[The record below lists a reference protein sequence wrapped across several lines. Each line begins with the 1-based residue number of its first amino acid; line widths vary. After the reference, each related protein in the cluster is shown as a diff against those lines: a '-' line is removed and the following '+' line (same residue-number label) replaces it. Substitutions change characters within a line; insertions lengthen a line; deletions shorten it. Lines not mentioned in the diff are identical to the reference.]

1 MTTQTKHQEKTATTP
16 LKKRVWQGA
25 TLGLGLATVFFV
37 FFGIAGGE
45 WIFMPVVTVTISG
58 AIGGV
63 FYFIFDQL
71 GPARGWPKVLFRLLG
86 FAFYAGILWLSL
98 VLAYSITGHWD

>member
-1 MTTQTKHQEKTATTP
+1 MTDQTNSQKKSSSNS
-16 LKKRVWQGA
+16 LSKRVWQG
-25 TLGLGLATVFFV
+25 TLLGLGLATVFFL

-45 WIFMPVVTVTISG
+45 WIFMPLVTVGISG

-63 FYFIFDQL
+63 FFFIFDQL
-71 GPARGWPKVLFRLLG
+71 GPEKGWPKIVFRILG
-86 FAFYAGILWLSL
+86 FAFYAGVLWLSL

>member
-1 MTTQTKHQEKTATTP
+1 MSTQSGQRKEAQSKSLRA
-16 LKKRVWQGA
+16 RIWQGA
-25 TLGLGLATVFFV
+25 SLGLGLATVFFV
-37 FFGIAGGE
+37 FLGITGGE

-63 FYFIFDQL
+63 FFFIFDQL
-71 GPARGWPKVLFRLLG
+71 GPEKGWSKVVFRILG
-86 FAFYAGILWLSL
+86 IAFYAGILWLSL

>member
-1 MTTQTKHQEKTATTP
+1 MTTKTKSSHGSESIS
-16 LKKRVWQGA
+16 LRKRIWQGA
-25 TLGLGLATVFFV
+25 SLGLGLATVFFL
-37 FFGIAGGE
+37 FFGIVGGE
-45 WIFMPVVTVTISG
+45 WVFMPLVTVSISG

-71 GPARGWPKVLFRLLG
+71 GPAKGWPKVIFRILG
-86 FAFYAGILWLSL
+86 FAFYMGILWLSL

>member
-1 MTTQTKHQEKTATTP
+1 MAEHRKSP
-16 LKKRVWQGA
+16 RDNNSNSLSKRVWQG
-25 TLGLGLATVFFV
+25 TLLGLGLATVFFV
-37 FFGIAGGE
+37 FFGLASGE
-45 WIFMPVVTVTISG
+45 WILMPLVTVSISG

-63 FYFIFDQL
+63 FFFIFDQL
-71 GPARGWPKVLFRLLG
+71 GPEKGWLKVIFRILG

>member
-1 MTTQTKHQEKTATTP
+1 MPSKTKANQGGQSIS
-16 LKKRVWQGA
+16 LRKRIWQG
-25 TLGLGLATVFFV
+25 TLIGLGLATVFFV
-37 FFGIAGGE
+37 FFGIVSGE
-45 WIFMPVVTVTISG
+45 WIIMPLVTVGISG

-63 FYFIFDQL
+63 FFFIFDQL
-71 GPARGWPKVLFRLLG
+71 GPEKGWLKVVFRILG

>member
-1 MTTQTKHQEKTATTP
+1 MAPPTKP
-16 LKKRVWQGA
+16 LQQNVPKSFSQRVWQGA
-25 TLGLGLATVFFV
+25 TLGLGLATVFFI
-37 FFGIAGGE
+37 FFGIAAGE
-45 WIFMPVVTVTISG
+45 WIFMPLVTVTISG

-71 GPARGWPKVLFRLLG
+71 GPAKGWSKVLFRIL
-86 FAFYAGILWLSL
+86 GILFYIAILWISL